1 MNFSKFSLEIG
12 DVYDF
17 ITSNQNIQGTFAP
30 ANRVRNKKLDLGYS
44 RELING
50 LYLRSNVLYSDRQSI
65 DSLKY
70 PDWLNVF
77 GTFQTPQPFD
87 AYRILLATVDFEY
100 HFRQKYII
108 RKNRKVVLG
117 SPWPILNVQYKKG
130 VPNVFGAQSNFDYLE
145 VRVRDEIKLNS
156 FGKAEWKFVAGSF
169 LRKNDLRVIENRF
182 FRPSDRYFFSNP
194 VNTLQLLDTALN
206 TNNSFIQLNFIHHF
220 NGFFLNKVWLLNR
233 LKLEETIGGSF
244 LAIPDANFAQIEFY
258 AGLERRIR
266 IRKSLFKMGIYAVT
280 QENSFS
286 KASVNFK
293 VGFNFYDAF
302 RDRWEY

>member
-1 MNFSKFSLEIG
+1 
-12 DVYDF
+12 
-17 ITSNQNIQGTFAP
+17 
-30 ANRVRNKKLDLGYS
+30 
-44 RELING
+44 
-50 LYLRSNVLYSDRQSI
+50 
-65 DSLKY
+65 
-70 PDWLNVF
+70 
-77 GTFQTPQPFD
+77 
-87 AYRILLATVDFEY
+87 
-100 HFRQKYII
+100 
-108 RKNRKVVLG
+108 
-117 SPWPILNVQYKKG
+117 
-130 VPNVFGAQSNFDYLE
+130 
-145 VRVRDEIKLNS
+145 
-156 FGKAEWKFVAGSF
+156 
-169 LRKNDLRVIENRF
+169 
-182 FRPSDRYFFSNP
+182 
-194 VNTLQLLDTALN
+194 
-206 TNNSFIQLNFIHHF
+206 LNFIHHF